1 MKHSM
6 FKFGLGGE
14 SIEVGPA
21 TWPLLSV
28 PSEESSCLAA
38 PSSPLACGLAPDH
51 SCASDPTVSSSLSLF
66 PLFPRLRGVWL
77 TSLHYALTT
86 QPEVTS

>member
-1 MKHSM
+1 MKHLM
-6 FKFGLGGE
+6 FNFGLGGE

-21 TWPLLSV
+21 TWPPLSV

-38 PSSPLACGLAPDH
+38 LAWGRALDH
-51 SCASDPTVSSSLSLF
+51 SCASDPTFSSSLSLF
-66 PLFPRLRGVWL
+66 PLLPRLRGVRL